1 VKLNNTQ
8 QKWLAIGL
16 LFGIIIILGII
27 IFMPWYNA
35 LNKNLDEID
44 NQVFRIKRYEKIIAS
59 RDKILKKIEQGRKD
73 LNELGYYYTQNTP
86 SLVAAELQKR
96 LKGMVQRAGG
106 DLSST
111 QVLPN
116 KEQGELLRI
125 AVKIRLTGNM
135 EMLRS
140 LLYDI
145 EFEKPLMS
153 IEDISIVPKPGK
165 RNRKTRQIEESGKVT
180 VSIQVSSYMRG
191 KENVAD

>member
-1 VKLNNTQ
+1 MKLNNTQ